1 MTVEARTEA
10 EPRAPRRR
18 VNPLGAYGERP
29 ASPFGGL
36 PVSELAILA
45 GAVALVVGVIHQGGA
60 ALAGGLILCLLGVTE
75 VTAREHFSGY
85 RSHTVLLAAVPAVV
99 AEFVIALTVGPPRI
113 KALLLVPVAGVFAVC
128 WWFLRRRFLVA
139 RQARLARPVKR

>member
-1 MTVEARTEA
+1 VTVEARTEA